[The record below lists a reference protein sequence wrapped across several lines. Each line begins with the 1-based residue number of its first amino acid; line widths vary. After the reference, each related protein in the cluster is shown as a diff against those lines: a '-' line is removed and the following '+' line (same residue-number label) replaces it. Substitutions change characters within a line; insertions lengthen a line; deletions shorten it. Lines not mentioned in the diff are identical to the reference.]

1 MQPPMRRIS
10 RRDACRGIAAG
21 FGLTLLAGC
30 ATGESARRRREFRD
44 REPLQDMPVATDL
57 DWRPH
62 APELGSTSSVP
73 VPAPSGIIPRSAW
86 TRESPRVYLADPMV
100 GISRITVHHDGM
112 DPFTSSSRADA
123 VDRLE
128 LIRRSHVNKGWA
140 DIGYHFV
147 IDPAGR
153 IYEARPLALQGA
165 HVKDNNE
172 HNLGVMM
179 LGNFDRQ
186 SPTPAAAAALAA
198 FVRGQMARYS
208 VDHRRVYTHQ
218 ELRPTACPGTSLQ
231 SYMIAQRGRG
241 GSLA

>member
-1 MQPPMRRIS
+1 MQPLMRRIS

-21 FGLTLLAGC
+21 VGLTLLSGC
-30 ATGESARRRREFRD
+30 ATSESARRLRAFRN
-44 REPLQDMPVATDL
+44 REPLPDMPAETDL

-62 APELGSTSSVP
+62 AHDLQTTPPEQHPSLGV
-73 VPAPSGIIPRSAW
+73 IPRSAW
-86 TRESPRVYLADPMV
+86 TSESPRVWLADPMR

-112 DPFTSSSRADA
+112 DPFFSTSRADA
-123 VDRLE
+123 TDRIE

-140 DIGYHFV
+140 DIGYHYV
-147 IDPAGR
+147 IDPGGR
-153 IYEARPLALQGA
+153 IYQGRPIALQGA

-179 LGNFDRQ
+179 LGNYDRQ
-186 SPTPAAAAALAA
+186 SPTPAASAALAA
-198 FVRGQMARYS
+198 FVRAQMTHYR
-208 VDHRRVYTHQ
+208 VVHTRVYTHQ

-231 SYMIAQRGRG
+231 SYMVAQRGRG